1 MPGNDRKIRVT
12 SERREAIDA
21 HRIAG
26 VLIRLAK
33 AERERAEGRAP
44 EPEPIDSAVGSVK
57 EVGSSDWS
65 R

>member
-1 MPGNDRKIRVT
+1 MSGHDRKIRVT
-12 SERREAIDA
+12 SERRESIDA

-44 EPEPIDSAVGSVK
+44 EPEPIDPAIGSVK
-57 EVGSSDWS
+57 EVGPSDWNQ
-65 R
+65 